1 MDLKDIQNLIRFV
14 AKSGA
19 SEVKLETDDVKITI
33 KTGSEETT
41 IVQQMPMA
49 GMPQMQMQQAA
60 PAATTPPTTE
70 QALNA
75 VASAARQAR
84 LTYDEHAGVDQCVK
98 ILAEAIGGGQ

>member
-1 MDLKDIQNLIRFV
+1 MSEESTETQVQDVQV
-14 AKSGA
+14 APEA
-19 SEVKLETDDVKITI
+19 LETPEV
-33 KTGSEETT
+33 
-41 IVQQMPMA
+41 
-49 GMPQMQMQQAA
+49 QQAA
-60 PAATTPPTTE
+60 PASTTPPTTE